1 MLTRWSDMGMG
12 WDRNFAA
19 LDGFRR
25 EMEQVFR
32 HLDDDWG
39 AAFPLIGVEA
49 LTSMGGPRLHMS
61 DTRDAVV
68 VMAELPGFKSDD
80 VKVTVEQG
88 MLTIRGERRD
98 DAPEGYTTHRKER
111 GAVRF
116 SRTVA
121 LPARV
126 ETDDVQANLKNGV
139 LELRLPKVAAERPR
153 TITIKA
159 A

>member
-1 MLTRWSDMGMG
+1 
-12 WDRNFAA
+12 
-19 LDGFRR
+19 
-25 EMEQVFR
+25 
-32 HLDDDWG
+32 
-39 AAFPLIGVEA
+39 
-49 LTSMGGPRLHMS
+49 
-61 DTRDAVV
+61 
-68 VMAELPGFKSDD
+68 
-80 VKVTVEQG
+80 

-111 GAVRF
+111 SAARF

-121 LPARV
+121 LPAQV

-139 LELRLPKVAAERPR
+139 LELRLPKAAAERPR